1 MAQGLAP
8 KEGVEGGR
16 GCRLQFSQG
25 IGGGGRGGG
34 SPVATRGQPQP
45 AHETTGGGV
54 SGPCRVR
61 EGQAADP
68 REKEAPLLTK
78 VQPLSAHQ
86 ACLLRGVS
94 KQEQPLG
101 TWPLLSS
108 TFISITGAGG
118 EWGPLAGV
126 SV

>member
-1 MAQGLAP
+1 MVWLRAWPQRKGWKVGEVA
-8 KEGVEGGR
+8 VCSSR
-16 GCRLQFSQG
+16 RD
-25 IGGGGRGGG
+25 GGGWVGG
-34 SPVATRGQPQP
+34 PVATRGQPQP

-61 EGQAADP
+61 EGRAADP
-68 REKEAPLLTK
+68 GEKEAPLLTK

-86 ACLLRGVS
+86 ACLFRGVP

-101 TWPLLSS
+101 TWPLLSP
-108 TFISITGAGG
+108 TFISVTGAGG

>member
-25 IGGGGRGGG
+25 WGGGGG
-34 SPVATRGQPQP
+34 PVATRGQPQP

-54 SGPCRVR
+54 SGPSRVR
-61 EGQAADP
+61 EGRAADP
-68 REKEAPLLTK
+68 GEKEAPLLTK

-86 ACLLRGVS
+86 ACLFRGVP

-101 TWPLLSS
+101 TWPLLSP
-108 TFISITGAGG
+108 TFISVTGAGG